1 MKIDKLYISVPL
13 IAAIVVV
20 LNLVSGEF
28 SFRLDLTEDKQY
40 TLSDA
45 TRDILRELDDPITI
59 TAYFSEDL
67 PPNVAH
73 VRNDFMD
80 MLIEY
85 NNLSKG
91 TVVYEFLNPND
102 DEEVEKKAVQSGIQP
117 VMINVRE
124 KDQMKQQ
131 KAYLGAIL
139 EQGED
144 QEVLPFIQPGSAM
157 EYALS
162 SAIKKL
168 SVKDKPVIGMLQG
181 HGEPPIQELIE
192 VSQSLN
198 VLYNLE
204 PLVLTDTTEIPGY
217 IRTIAMV
224 RPADTIPQEH
234 FDQLDRFLGRG
245 GRLFI
250 AFNRVEGD
258 LQQAYGYAQNL
269 GVENWLARK
278 GLLAEDHFVIDASCA
293 SVNVQQQQGMIRF
306 TSTISFPYL
315 PVIGNFADHP
325 ITQGLEAVV
334 MQFASPLTYAGDTTL
349 HFTPLLYTS
358 ERTGSLKAPQYFDVQ
373 KQWTENDFPSSG
385 LVTGGVLEGPIAGTV
400 STKMVVI
407 TDGDFVVNGPRGQAQ
422 QLQPDNVSLMVN
434 GIDWLSDDT
443 GLIELRTR
451 SITSRPIKEMED
463 STKMVLKYL
472 NFLLPIILV
481 ILYGLFSYQ
490 ASRNRRVKRL
500 EENYG

>member
-1 MKIDKLYISVPL
+1 MKFDKLYISIPL
-13 IAAIVVV
+13 ILAIVVV
-20 LNLVSGEF
+20 LNLVSGEI

-45 TRDILRELDDPITI
+45 TKDILEELDEPITI

-73 VRNDFMD
+73 VRQDFMD

-85 NNLSKG
+85 NNLSRG
-91 TVVYEFLNPND
+91 MVVYEFVNPNK
-102 DEEVEKKAVQSGIQP
+102 DEEVEQKAVQNGIQP

-139 EQGED
+139 EQGD
-144 QEVLPFIQPGSAM
+144 GQEILPFIQPGTAM

-181 HGEPPIQELIE
+181 HGEPSIQEMIE
-192 VSQSLN
+192 VAQNLS

-204 PLVLTDTTEIPGY
+204 PITLTDTAEIPTY
-217 IRTIAMV
+217 IRTIALV
-224 RPADTIPQEH
+224 RPTDTIPREH
-234 FDQLDRFLGRG
+234 LNQLDRFLQRG
-245 GRLFI
+245 GRLFV

-258 LQQAYGYAQNL
+258 LQRAYGYAQNL
-269 GVENWLARK
+269 GLEQWLARK
-278 GLLAEDHFVIDASCA
+278 GLLAEDQFIVDASCA

-315 PVIGNFADHP
+315 PVVGNFSDHP

-334 MQFASPLTYAGDTTL
+334 LQFASPLTYAGDTTL
-349 HFTPLLYTS
+349 QFTPLMFTS
-358 ERTGSLKAPQYFDVQ
+358 DRTGSLKAPQYFDVQ
-373 KQWTENDFPSSG
+373 KQWTEGDFPAAG
-385 LVTGGVLEGPIAGTV
+385 MVVGGVLEGPIAGPAL
-400 STKMVVI
+400 SKMVVV

-434 GIDWLSDDT
+434 SIDWLSDDT

-463 STKMVLKYL
+463 GTKTLLKYL

-481 ILYGLFSYQ
+481 ILYGLFRYQ
-490 ASRNRRVKRL
+490 MSRNRRVKRL